1 MTETKLSHTDKLL
14 MTINAIGRAEI
25 EINKLSGCVALL
37 DKRGVDFPYLFEYN
51 GSFYSQELSQTL
63 FGLQYVGLINGS
75 NSLTPKGIQCV
86 SRVIEES
93 DNNKKMYEQIK
104 SYVSEVWG
112 YDKGKFFEE
121 YFE

>member
-1 MTETKLSHTDKLL
+1 M
-14 MTINAIGRAEI
+14 
-25 EINKLSGCVALL
+25 

-86 SRVIEES
+86 SRIIEES
-93 DNNKKMYEQIK
+93 NNNKKMYEQIK